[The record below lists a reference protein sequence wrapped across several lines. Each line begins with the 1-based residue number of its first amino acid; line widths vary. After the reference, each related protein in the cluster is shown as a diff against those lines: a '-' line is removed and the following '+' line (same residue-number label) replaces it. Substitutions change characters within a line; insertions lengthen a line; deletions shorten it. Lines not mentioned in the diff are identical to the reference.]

1 MTCIISCN
9 LYVLSSLTTEYA
21 QLIFDYILLGVLPSV
36 RYIHNNELL
45 EEIVCIIKPS
55 GVLTFKEPITTT
67 IDSGILSSKCVL
79 L

>member
-36 RYIHNNELL
+36 SYIHNNELL
-45 EEIVCIIKPS
+45 EEIACIIKPS

-67 IDSGILSSKCVL
+67 IDSGILGSKCVL